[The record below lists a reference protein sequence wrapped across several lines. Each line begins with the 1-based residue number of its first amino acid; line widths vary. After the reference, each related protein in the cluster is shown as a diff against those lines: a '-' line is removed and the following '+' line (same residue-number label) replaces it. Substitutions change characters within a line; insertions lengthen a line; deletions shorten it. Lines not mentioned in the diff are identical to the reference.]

1 MVRSSVLSSRR
12 LLATI
17 WAVEDDGD
25 GSDGGAGLEVVE
37 GVAVLQPLTKTM
49 VTSMRSHRSAR
60 MRAGFERLVRSRC
73 GWRTSQTFPGEP
85 YMVSSLLRSLF
96 AGRTIVP

>member
-1 MVRSSVLSSRR
+1 LVADCRRLNGEVLVLSSRR

-17 WAVEDDGD
+17 WALEDDGD

-49 VTSMRSHRSAR
+49 VTSMRSHRSRANAR
-60 MRAGFERLVRSRC
+60 RIRETRAFEVWMADLSD
-73 GWRTSQTFPGEP
+73 FPP
-85 YMVSSLLRSLF
+85 
-96 AGRTIVP
+96 